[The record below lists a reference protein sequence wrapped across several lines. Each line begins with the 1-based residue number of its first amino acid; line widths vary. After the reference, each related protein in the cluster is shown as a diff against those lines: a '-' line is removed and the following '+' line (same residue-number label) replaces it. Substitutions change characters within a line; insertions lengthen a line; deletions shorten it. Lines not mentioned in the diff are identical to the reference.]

1 MSHRVTCRFIGKADA
16 GTLNG
21 IITIYRAQGWW
32 KRSDGHPL
40 LKKIIRGS
48 HCFAVAE
55 LDGRIIGIGRAIS
68 DGVSDAYLQDVA
80 VLKSARHSGDG
91 SAIVKALKARL
102 KRDGVGWLGLIA
114 QDGSKPF
121 YLKLGFKTLTN
132 AAPMLSKGSNV

>member
-32 KRSDGHPL
+32 KRTDTPAL
-40 LKKIIRGS
+40 LKKLIKGS
-48 HCFAVAE
+48 HGFVVAE
-55 LDGRIIGIGRAIS
+55 LDGRIVGIGRAIS
-68 DGVSDAYLQDVA
+68 DGVSDAYIQDVA
-80 VLKSARHSGDG
+80 VLKSERHSGAG

-114 QDGSKPF
+114 QDHSEPF
-121 YLKLGFKTLTN
+121 YLKLGFRTLKN

>member
-32 KRSDGHPL
+32 KRADGPAL
-40 LKKIIRGS
+40 LKKIIKGS

-55 LDGRIIGIGRAIS
+55 LDGRIVGMGRAIS
-68 DGVSDAYLQDVA
+68 DGVSDAYIQDVA
-80 VLKSARHSGDG
+80 VLKSERGTGAG

-114 QDGSKPF
+114 QDGSEPF
-121 YLKLGFKTLTN
+121 YLKLGFKTLGK
-132 AAPMLSKGSNV
+132 AAPMLLKGSNV

>member
-1 MSHRVTCRFIGKADA
+1 MPHRVTCRLIGKADTA
-16 GTLNG
+16 TLNG

-32 KRSDGHPL
+32 KRSDSPAL
-40 LKKIIRGS
+40 LAKLIKGS

-68 DGVSDAYLQDVA
+68 DGVSDAYIQDVA
-80 VLKSARHSGDG
+80 VLKSERCSGAG

-114 QDGSKPF
+114 QGQSEPF
-121 YLKLGFKTLTN
+121 YLKLGFKPLKH
-132 AAPMLSKGSNV
+132 AAAMLSKGSYV

>member
-16 GTLNG
+16 ATLNG

-32 KRSDGHPL
+32 KRSDGPAL
-40 LKKIIRGS
+40 LRKLIKGS

-55 LDGRIIGIGRAIS
+55 LDGRIIGMGRAIS
-68 DGVSDAYLQDVA
+68 DGVSDAYIHDVA
-80 VLKSARHSGDG
+80 VLKSERGTGAG
-91 SAIVKALKARL
+91 SALVKALKARL

-114 QDGSKPF
+114 QDGSEAF
-121 YLKLGFKTLTN
+121 YLKLGFRTLRK